1 VDRNAVKFVYL
12 NPPDA
17 APAFSQGKVDAW
29 SMWSPGVDIARANY
43 KGHTIFLEGRDLDFQ
58 IDFNSYVTTRKFAA
72 DNASLVKAVNAAYAQ
87 EAKWASEHPA
97 EAEAIAQKQ
106 GNYSDEVRDT
116 LTSMKRRYTMHGV
129 GDEPFVQE
137 LQKAADWLAARN
149 VLPQKIA
156 VSDYLAK
163 A

>member
-1 VDRNAVKFVYL
+1 
-12 NPPDA
+12 
-17 APAFSQGKVDAW
+17 
-29 SMWSPGVDIARANY
+29 
-43 KGHTIFLEGRDLDFQ
+43 
-58 IDFNSYVTTRKFAA
+58 
-72 DNASLVKAVNAAYAQ
+72 
-87 EAKWASEHPA
+87 
-97 EAEAIAQKQ
+97 
-106 GNYSDEVRDT
+106 
-116 LTSMKRRYTMHGV
+116 MHGV

>member
-1 VDRNAVKFVYL
+1 
-12 NPPDA
+12 
-17 APAFSQGKVDAW
+17 
-29 SMWSPGVDIARANY
+29 
-43 KGHTIFLEGRDLDFQ
+43 
-58 IDFNSYVTTRKFAA
+58 
-72 DNASLVKAVNAAYAQ
+72 VKAVNAAYAQ